1 LKSSKKA
8 RTKHLA
14 AGLLKKNLPSYHPA
28 PLPIANSKQT
38 KKSYRILISSCWPTG
53 DKQNF

>member
-38 KKSYRILISSCWPTG
+38 KKELPNSYIKLLTYR
-53 DKQNF
+53 